1 MKKTNPSSLFLT
13 FCKYVLFNVTGM
25 IGLSCYILADTLF
38 IARGLGPDGLTAL
51 NLAIPIYSF
60 IHGTGLMTGMGGGT
74 RYSIQKAGG
83 NTAAA
88 RRTFTTAVIAALAL
102 SFLFVLA
109 GAFGDKALASLMR
122 ADSAVFG
129 MTRIYLKVILLFAPA
144 FMLNNVV
151 LCFVRNDGNP
161 NLSMAAMLAG
171 SLSNVVLDYIFI
183 FPLGMGIFGA
193 VIATSLAPL
202 ISLGVL
208 SLHLLSAKSGLRPA
222 RPSHMVKSGAGI
234 LSLGLSSFIAE
245 AASGIVMIT
254 FNFIILSQKG
264 NLGVAAYGII
274 ANLSLVV
281 TSIYTGIAQ
290 GSQPLLSE
298 AHGAGRQDSIRRVY
312 IYAITSASVL
322 SVVIYSSLAL
332 LRAPVIGLFNHA
344 GNKALAE
351 MAGQGILLYFT
362 AFIFVGINMISAM
375 LFSSVERARLSFTLA
390 MLRGIVLLLPLALL
404 MSQLFGMTGVWLSF
418 PVTELAASAVAVLFV
433 VRHFKKH
440 ATHSVYLHYQ

>member
-1 MKKTNPSSLFLT
+1 MKETNPSSLFLT

-25 IGLSCYILADTLF
+25 VGLSCYILADTLF

-51 NLAIPIYSF
+51 NLAIPVYSF
-60 IHGTGLMTGMGGGT
+60 IHGTGLMAGMGGGT
-74 RYSIQKAGG
+74 RYSIQKAAG

-88 RRTFTTAVIAALAL
+88 SRTFTTAVIASLAL

-109 GAFGDKALASLMR
+109 GAFGDKALTTLLH
-122 ADSAVFG
+122 ADRDVFG

-151 LCFVRNDGNP
+151 LCFVRNDRNP

-171 SLSNVVLDYIFI
+171 SFSNVILDYVFI

-193 VIATSLAPL
+193 VIATCLAPL
-202 ISLGVL
+202 ISLGIL
-208 SLHLLSAKSGLRPA
+208 SLHLLSAKSGLRLA
-222 RPSHMVKSGAGI
+222 RPSHMVKSSAGI

-254 FNFIILSQKG
+254 FNFIILSLKG

-290 GSQPLLSE
+290 GSQPLLSK

-312 IYAITSASVL
+312 LYAITSASVF
-322 SVVIYSSLAL
+322 SVVIYSFLSV
-332 LRAPVIGLFNHA
+332 LRGPVISLFNHS
-344 GNKALAE
+344 GNRALAE
-351 MAGQGILLYFT
+351 MAGEGILLYFT
-362 AFIFVGINMISAM
+362 AFLFAGINIISAI
-375 LFSSVERARLSFTLA
+375 LFSSVEQARLSFSLA
-390 MLRGIVLLLPLALL
+390 MLRGIVLLLPLTLL
-404 MSQLFGMTGVWLSF
+404 MSHMFGMTGVWLSF
-418 PVTELAASAVAVLFV
+418 PVTEVATCAVALLFV
-433 VRHFKKH
+433 CRHFKKQRSH
-440 ATHSVYLHYQ
+440 HKTGG

>member
-1 MKKTNPSSLFLT
+1 MKDTNSSSLFIT
-13 FCKYVLFNVTGM
+13 FCRYVLFNVTGM
-25 IGLSCYILADTLF
+25 VGLSCYILADTLF

-51 NLAIPIYSF
+51 NLAIPVYSF
-60 IHGTGLMTGMGGGT
+60 IHGTGLMAGMGGGT
-74 RYSIQKAGG
+74 RYSIQKAAG

-102 SFLFVLA
+102 SFLFVLS
-109 GAFGDKALASLMR
+109 GAFGDKALTSLLH

-171 SLSNVVLDYIFI
+171 SFSNVILDYVFI

-208 SLHLLSAKSGLRPA
+208 SLHLFSAKSGLRLA
-222 RPSHMVKSGAGI
+222 RPSHMVKGSARL

-254 FNFIILSQKG
+254 FNFIILSLKG

-312 IYAITSASVL
+312 VYAIISASVFSL
-322 SVVIYSSLAL
+322 VIYSL
-332 LRAPVIGLFNHA
+332 LSILRVPVIGLFNHS
-344 GNKALAE
+344 GNGALAE
-351 MAGQGILLYFT
+351 MAGRGIILYFT
-362 AFIFVGINMISAM
+362 AFLFVGINIISAI
-375 LFSSVERARLSFTLA
+375 LFSSVEQARLSFSLA
-390 MLRGIVLLLPLALL
+390 MLRGIVLLLPLTLV
-404 MSQLFGMTGVWLSF
+404 MSRMFGMTGVWLSF
-418 PVTELAASAVAVLFV
+418 PVTEMATCIVALLFV
-433 VRHFKKH
+433 CRHFKKQRSH
-440 ATHSVYLHYQ
+440 HKTGG